1 MSAFIH
7 SQLTTADNQ
16 HGFAQHNLLKHL
28 PAILSKIK
36 ALKSLLISGNK
47 NLMVPPEIIN
57 AGTPTIKFFLEGI
70 YTGSNDSAIDWSK
83 LNSLGIVK
91 LRCGLPSACRVV
103 VFVLIEFSGT
113 NMCTDTDTTH
123 TQHKHKHRHTH
134 THIQPQPQT
143 HTHTHT
149 HTHKHK
155 HKHARTHA
163 ENHTRAGKNT
173 RFRKS
178 NRVDP
183 HSVGSTVYA
192 RLIT

>member
-1 MSAFIH
+1 MYDFIH
-7 SQLTTADNQ
+7 SQLTTANNQ

-113 NMCTDTDTTH
+113 NMCTDTNTTH
-123 TQHKHKHRHTH
+123 TQHKHKHRHRHTH
-134 THIQPQPQT
+134 TYKHKHK

-149 HTHKHK
+149 NTNTHAHTQKITR
-155 HKHARTHA
+155 AQERTHDF
-163 ENHTRAGKNT
+163 ERRTESTR
-173 RFRKS
+173 
-178 NRVDP
+178 
-183 HSVGSTVYA
+183 
-192 RLIT
+192 IQ